1 MLRLRRI
8 EIDNLVCFDNVVIEP
23 STDPERPLT
32 VLRAENGS
40 GKTTFL
46 RALRW
51 GMYGERGLPGNS
63 TRFSLH
69 PAWWRPSD
77 DGIKTK
83 VLDRIRNRRL
93 HPTYGRKFHHYRL
106 SACAVRHHDR
116 QTSVP
121 GRRARLPPHQRT
133 YTVDG
138 QGRRWQV
145 DSAHFGS

>member
-51 GMYGERGLPGNS
+51 GMYGERGLPGNA

-69 PAWWRPSD
+69 PAWWRPND

-83 VLDRIRNRRL
+83 VSIEFETDGSTRHTEGN
-93 HPTYGRKFHHYRL
+93 PTTISYQL
-106 SACAVRHHDR
+106 VR
-116 QTSVP
+116 SVTTIGKP
-121 GRRARLPPHQRT
+121 AARDDDPRLPPHQRAD
-133 YTVDG
+133 TVDG
-138 QGRRWQV
+138 QGGRWHV
-145 DSAHFGS
+145 VSAHRRC